1 VANGF
6 TPISAAISLPPMPLR
21 RMVRHVLSEVI
32 LISSSIVLKK
42 NPPAPVFTKAGFVSE
57 MVI

>member
-1 VANGF
+1 M
-6 TPISAAISLPPMPLR
+6 SLPPMPLR

-32 LISSSIVLKK
+32 FSSSSIVFEKK
-42 NPPAPVFTKAGFVSE
+42 TPAPMFTKAGFVSE